1 MKQIKHSLS
10 WLEVKRLMKIT
21 TLQDNLARA
30 LRVVR
35 RAVASRATLPITQN
49 ILISAED
56 ARVRV
61 AATNL
66 ELSITTWLGAQVHQT
81 GAITLPARPLLDI
94 VSTFDDGRVELE
106 VTDNPYGALI
116 ETNSELASGDFA
128 TRKATLHGAP
138 VDDFPPFP
146 EVDGDKSIRVDA
158 GVLRNALDR
167 VVYAAAADDARPVL
181 TGVKMEVEED
191 KATFAAADGFR
202 LSVEVAEL
210 RESVPE
216 PFEALIPARTMN
228 EVMGLLAGS
237 NGTVQISVGEDAKVA
252 RFRIA
257 DEVEVIT
264 QLISGTYPDFR
275 SLIPDS
281 SDTSVDISVDGVDKL
296 ARTAQVIAREGSSI
310 LRILANK
317 DDEEAEGRSKGVLN
331 VRANSD
337 EVGNIDGEIPVNIE
351 GADGKIA
358 FNVRFVSDLVGHAS
372 GGKSQMDRPRG
383 EDDDDPV
390 PSTIIMQ
397 ISSPSSPAVFRL
409 SDHPGF
415 THVVM
420 PMYVQW

>member
-1 MKQIKHSLS
+1 
-10 WLEVKRLMKIT
+10 MKIT

-35 RAVASRATLPITQN
+35 RAVPSRATLPITQN

-81 GAITLPARPLLDI
+81 GSVTVPARPLLDL

-106 VTDNPYGALI
+106 VTDDPYGAKI
-116 ETNSELASGDFA
+116 ETTSELSGGGFASRNA
-128 TRKATLHGAP
+128 NLHGAP
-138 VDDFPPFP
+138 VDDYPPFP
-146 EVDGDKSIRVDA
+146 TVDGDKSVRVDA

-181 TGVKMEVEED
+181 TGIKMEVEGD

-202 LSVEVAEL
+202 LSVEVAQL
-210 RESVPE
+210 REPADE
-216 PFEALIPARTMN
+216 PFDALVPARTMS
-228 EVMGLLAGS
+228 EVQGLLQGS
-237 NGTVQISVGEDAKVA
+237 TGTVQISVGEDSKVA

-275 SLIPDS
+275 SLIPS
-281 SDTSVDISVDGVDKL
+281 STDTTVEISVDGVDKL
-296 ARTAQVIAREGSSI
+296 ARTANVIARESSSI
-310 LRILANK
+310 VRLITSK
-317 DDEEAEGRSKGVLN
+317 GDEEAEGLTAAELIVS
-331 VRANSD
+331 ASSD
-337 EVGNIDGEIPVNIE
+337 EVGQTEGKIPVRVE
-351 GADGKIA
+351 GKDGKIA
-358 FNVRFVSDLVGHAS
+358 FNVRFISDLVTHAS
-372 GGKSQMDRPRG
+372 GGKSQMDPNPS
-383 EDDDDPV
+383 DDDDPV
-390 PSTIIMQ
+390 PSKILMQ
-397 ISSPSSPAVFRL
+397 ISSPSSPAVFKL

>member
-1 MKQIKHSLS
+1 
-10 WLEVKRLMKIT
+10 MKIT
-21 TLQDNLARA
+21 TLQDNLSRA

-35 RAVASRATLPITQN
+35 RAVPSRATLPITQN

-94 VSTFDDGRVELE
+94 VSTFDEGRVELE
-106 VTDNPYGALI
+106 VTQEPYGAMI
-116 ETNSELASGDFA
+116 ETNTELSGGDFA
-128 TRKATLHGAP
+128 TRNAQLRGAP
-138 VDDFPPFP
+138 IDDYPPFP

-158 GVLRNALDR
+158 GVLLNALDR

-181 TGVKMEVEED
+181 TGVKMEVEGD

-202 LSVEVAEL
+202 LSVEIAQL
-210 RESVPE
+210 REAVPE
-216 PFEALIPARTMN
+216 PFEALLPGKTMN
-228 EVMGLLAGS
+228 EVMGLLSGS
-237 NGTVQISVGEDAKVA
+237 TGMVQISVGEDSKVA

-275 SLIPDS
+275 SLIPES
-281 SDTSVDISVDGVDKL
+281 SDTSVEIPVDGVSKL

-310 LRILANK
+310 VRLMANK
-317 DDEEAEGRSKGVLN
+317 DDEEAEGSAQGELKVN
-331 VRANSD
+331 ANSD
-337 EVGNIDGEIPVNIE
+337 EVGNIDGKIPVRIE

-358 FNVRFVSDLVGHAS
+358 FNVRFVADLVGHAS
-372 GGKSQMDRPRG
+372 GGKSQMDTARS
-383 EDDDDPV
+383 DDDDPL
-390 PSTIIMQ
+390 PSMIIMQ
-397 ISSPSSPAVFRL
+397 ITSPSSPAVFRL

>member
-1 MKQIKHSLS
+1 
-10 WLEVKRLMKIT
+10 MKIT

-35 RAVASRATLPITQN
+35 RAVPSRAALPITQN

-56 ARVRV
+56 SRVRV

-106 VTDNPYGALI
+106 VIDEPYGAEI
-116 ETNSELASGDFA
+116 ETNTELDSGDYA
-128 TRKATLHGAP
+128 SRNTKLHGAP

-146 EVDGDKSIRVDA
+146 EVDGDNSIRVDA
-158 GVLRNALDR
+158 GVLRAALDR
-167 VVYAAAADDARPVL
+167 VVFSAAADDARPVL
-181 TGVKMEVEED
+181 TGVKLEVEGD
-191 KATFAAADGFR
+191 KATFASADGFR
-202 LSVEVAEL
+202 LSSEVAQL
-210 RESVPE
+210 REPVSE
-216 PFEALIPARTMN
+216 PFEALIPAKTLV
-228 EVMGLLAGS
+228 EVQGLLAGS
-237 NGTVQISVGEDAKVA
+237 TGMVQISVGEDAKVA

-264 QLISGTYPDFR
+264 LLISGNYPDWR
-275 SLIPDS
+275 SLIPET
-281 SDTSVDISVDGVDKL
+281 SDTTVEISVDGVEKV

-310 LRILANK
+310 VRLMADRQGDDSEEDETPPEGYTPGELRISSSSEDLGTTLGK
-317 DDEEAEGRSKGVLN
+317 FP
-331 VRANSD
+331 VR
-337 EVGNIDGEIPVNIE
+337 IDGK
-351 GADGKIA
+351 DGKIA
-358 FNVRFVSDLVGHAS
+358 FNVRFITELVNHAS
-372 GGKSQMDRPRG
+372 GGKSQMDPVRS
-383 EDDDDPV
+383 DDDDEYPT
-390 PSTIIMQ
+390 SKIMMK
-397 ISSPSSPAVFRL
+397 ITSPSSPAVFNL